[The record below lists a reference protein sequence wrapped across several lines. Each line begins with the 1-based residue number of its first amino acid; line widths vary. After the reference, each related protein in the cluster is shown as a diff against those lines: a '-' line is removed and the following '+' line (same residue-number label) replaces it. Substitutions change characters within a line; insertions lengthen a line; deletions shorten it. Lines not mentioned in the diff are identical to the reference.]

1 MSQILFNRTVKTNII
16 IYPTNGSGRDT
27 YIMYNNAGFWKENL
41 RKFSNKNKSK
51 RSSFARFHS
60 IRKIPPIWNY
70 HSDGTGRDTYILYN
84 DGGLMNIY
92 QTPTLKNFRTNYEE
106 VLLESANNNKMNNP
120 LYMTRDEK
128 LYQSKLT
135 KIQNDVVNRLY
146 YHSKK
151 FNNFKRESSY
161 NNVFRKL
168 KLDPIKK
175 NRYYNDEEK
184 NIINETN
191 KNIND
196 RYINNYNELNN
207 RNSLDNIFNDV
218 NKSPDKNSRNK
229 ISTFKNY
236 RIKCLTNDSDSKV
249 NNYPFNQMNNNSNVP
264 RKVFDKKYNIFI

>member
-27 YIMYNNAGFWKENL
+27 YIMYDNAGFWKENF

-60 IRKIPPIWNY
+60 IRNIPRIWNY

-106 VLLESANNNKMNNP
+106 VLLESATNNKLNNP

-146 YHSKK
+146 YRSKK

-175 NRYYNDEEK
+175 NRYYIDEEK

-196 RYINNYNELNN
+196 RYNNNYNELNN

-218 NKSPDKNSRNK
+218 NKSTDKNTRNK
-229 ISTFKNY
+229 ISTFKKY
-236 RIKCLTNDSDSKV
+236 RIKCLTNDSEPKV
-249 NNYPFNQMNNNSNVP
+249 NNFPFNQMNNNSNVP
-264 RKVFDKKYNIFI
+264 RKVFDKKYNLFI

>member
-168 KLDPIKK
+168 KLEPIKK

-218 NKSPDKNSRNK
+218 NKSTDKNSRNK
-229 ISTFKNY
+229 ISTFKKY

-264 RKVFDKKYNIFI
+264 RKVFDKKYNLFN

>member
-106 VLLESANNNKMNNP
+106 VLLESATNNKLNNP

-146 YHSKK
+146 YRSKK

-218 NKSPDKNSRNK
+218 NKSTDKNSRNK
-229 ISTFKNY
+229 ISTFKKY
-236 RIKCLTNDSDSKV
+236 RIKCLTNDSDPKV

-264 RKVFDKKYNIFI
+264 RKVFDKKYNLFN